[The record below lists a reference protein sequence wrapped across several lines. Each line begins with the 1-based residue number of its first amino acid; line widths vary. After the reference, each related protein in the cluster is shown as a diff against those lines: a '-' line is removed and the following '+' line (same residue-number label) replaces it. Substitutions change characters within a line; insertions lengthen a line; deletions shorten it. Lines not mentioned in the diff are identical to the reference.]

1 MSEYQYYEFRAI
13 DRPLTQREQD
23 ELRQLSSR
31 AEITATSFVN
41 EYNYGD
47 FRGDVNKIMEKYFDA
62 FVYLANWGT
71 RQFILRLPATLF
83 DLKSAQPYLREEGL
97 EVRKKGEFVFVEFR
111 VDEEPVGWE
120 EGDGWLDELLPIRD
134 QLLRGDVRSLYV
146 GWLAAVRFYD
156 EGEDPLEPTLPP
168 GMQKLDQ
175 PLKKLA
181 EFLFL
186 DDDLLN
192 AVSRAGTGR
201 AAAGPSPQ
209 ELRNWIAALPER
221 EKVDVL
227 CRLVE
232 EQQGRLSIELLR
244 RFQKQQTEQG
254 GKENLSEQ
262 PSSTSGRTFSQL
274 LKSQEDYAKE
284 RMDREARE
292 KAAARKKHLAALA
305 KRETEAWREIDAH
318 LATKM
323 AKKHDLAVALL
334 CDLVDLGQETQRQE
348 EIAKRIRRLRE
359 KHRTRIGLMRR
370 FNRVGLPG

>member
-1 MSEYQYYEFRAI
+1 
-13 DRPLTQREQD
+13 
-23 ELRQLSSR
+23 
-31 AEITATSFVN
+31 
-41 EYNYGD
+41 
-47 FRGDVNKIMEKYFDA
+47 
-62 FVYLANWGT
+62 
-71 RQFILRLPATLF
+71 
-83 DLKSAQPYLREEGL
+83 
-97 EVRKKGEFVFVEFR
+97 VFGEFR

-120 EGDGWLDELLPIRD
+120 EGDGWLDELLPIRE

-146 GWLAAVRFYD
+146 GWLASARFYD
-156 EGEDPLEPTLPP
+156 EDEDPLEPPLPP

-192 AVSRAGTGR
+192 AASRAGTGR
-201 AAAGPSPQ
+201 AAAGPSLQ
-209 ELRNWIAALPER
+209 KLRDWIAALPER

-227 CRLVE
+227 CQLVE

-254 GKENLSEQ
+254 GKRNHSEET
-262 PSSTSGRTFSQL
+262 STSGRTFSQL

-284 RMDREARE
+284 RTEREGRV

-305 KRETEAWREIDAH
+305 KRESEVWREIDAH

-334 CDLVDLGQETQRQE
+334 RDLVDLGKETQRQE
-348 EIAKRIRRLRE
+348 EMAERIRRLRE
-359 KHRTRIGLMRR
+359 KHRTRTALMRR
-370 FNRVGLPG
+370 FDRVGLPS